1 MSRLGSSDMRTAATR
16 AEAVEAGRALRT
28 SVPRRSQAQWPGTA
42 SRTDPLETLSSE
54 FRTLVSSLVPVRI
67 ARMTTSPFGYY
78 RGAAAVMASDLSSI
92 PTSGIEIQIC
102 GDAHLANFG
111 IFGTPER
118 SLAFDINDF
127 DETAVGS
134 WEWDVKR
141 FMSSVVLAAREAGH
155 SDQQARSAARAS
167 GQSYVDEVRRHAE
180 SSVLESWYD
189 RLDADVIAASVGK
202 ADRPFARRTV
212 EQARTHTSL
221 DLYPKMTVVGDAGAR
236 RIADRPPLISHVDD
250 THRDAI
256 ATLEH
261 SYRTSLPQERRILLD
276 RFRLMDVARKV
287 VGVGSVGTRCYVAL
301 LLDDLEAPLFLQI
314 KEARPSVWAREHY
327 GPTQSINQGK
337 RVVTGQR
344 VMQAAPDVFLG
355 WTSDS
360 KRDFYV
366 RQLADMKR
374 APHLANLSPSRLTD
388 YAALCARALAR
399 GHARSGRAAAMIG
412 YIGTS
417 TTFADAMVTF
427 AFAYANQTEQDY
439 RRLVEAVNDGHFV

>member
-1 MSRLGSSDMRTAATR
+1 VRSASTR
-16 AEAVEAGRALRT
+16 AAAIEAGRALRA
-28 SVPRRSQAQWPGTA
+28 SVPRSSQAQWPEAA
-42 SRTDPLETLSSE
+42 SRADPLETLSSE
-54 FRTLVSSLVPVRI
+54 FATLLPELVPIRL

-78 RGAAAVMASDLSSI
+78 RGAAAAMAADLASL
-92 PTSGIEIQIC
+92 PTSGIKIQIC

-111 IFGTPER
+111 IFATPER

-141 FMSSVVLAAREAGH
+141 FMTSLVLAAREARH
-155 SDQQARSAARAS
+155 SDQQARATARAS
-167 GQSYVDEVRRHAE
+167 GQSYLDEITHHAE

-202 ADRPFARRTV
+202 ADRRVARRTV

-221 DLYPKMTVVGDAGAR
+221 DLFPRLTAVGDAGAR
-236 RIADRPPLISHVDD
+236 QIADRPPLISHVDEP
-250 THRDAI
+250 HRDAVAAI
-256 ATLEH
+256 EH

-276 RFRLMDVARKV
+276 QFRLVDVARKV

-301 LLDDLEAPLFLQI
+301 LLDDLDAPLFLQI
-314 KEARPSVWAREHY
+314 KEARQSVWARIRRDQ
-327 GPTQSINQGK
+327 TQPVNQGK

-360 KRDFYV
+360 TRDFYV
-366 RQLADMKR
+366 RQLADMKW
-374 APHLANLSPSRLTD
+374 APHLASLSPSRLRD
-388 YAALCARALAR
+388 YASLCARALAR
-399 GHARSGRAAAMIG
+399 GHARSGRAAEIAG
-412 YIGTS
+412 YLGTS
-417 TTFADAMVTF
+417 TKFGDAMVTF
-427 AFAYANQTEQDY
+427 AFAYAHQTERDF
-439 RRLVEAVNDGHFV
+439 RCLVDAVNDGHFA